1 MAQTD
6 MSNDPFVQSG
16 LRQLG
21 NEAFGPNGFAT
32 GMEEVV
38 HILIHRGSNTLGYGH
53 MIFGNKVI
61 FTGRTDS
68 DGFSDAALNVWLDE
82 CRIRAY
88 SIGAGTWT
96 TAEVHVYPDRPGILD
111 LYDEERVERDAQ
123 GHWPPGGEPAGAQA
137 WAQQLLAYPRTVDNI
152 PSWMWDIFRAEG
164 VTPPIYNP
172 EFKSVD
178 WKNRRRPVTDRGTDF
193 SVEPTIIDP
202 SLESG
207 VLSRIGK
214 KLFGSR
220 S

>member
-1 MAQTD
+1 MVDIVIKRPT
-6 MSNDPFVQSG
+6 STY
-16 LRQLG
+16 R
-21 NEAFGPNGFAT
+21 
-32 GMEEVV
+32 
-38 HILIHRGSNTLGYGH
+38 RGH
-53 MIFGNKVI
+53 MKAGQKRIRREQNAEYAESSL
-61 FTGRTDS
+61 DP
-68 DGFSDAALNVWLDE
+68 WLDE
-82 CRIRAY
+82 CRNAAY
-88 SIGAGTWT
+88 VPGYGTWT
-96 TAEVHVYPDRPGILD
+96 TAQVHVLAKGQSHVDFS
-111 LYDEERVERDAQ
+111 DEEVLDRMPN
-123 GHWPPGGEPAGAQA
+123 GNWYPGAHPSGAQT
-137 WAQQLLAYPRTVDNI
+137 WAQQLLAYPRTADNI
-152 PSWMWDIFRAEG
+152 PSWMWNIFRAEG